1 MYKFWMVFLQMF
13 DIRYILTGIYIL
25 AIQYLTK
32 IGGQVAM
39 TLTKSQQLGNK
50 EAVANSLIYKVSPF
64 FSIKLKSI

>member
-1 MYKFWMVFLQMF
+1 MVFLQMF
-13 DIRYILTGIYIL
+13 DIRYILTAIYIL

-64 FSIKLKSI
+64 FLIKLKSI